1 MLLRSSSTPILHS
14 WVPNLKDHSPESDF
28 ALHIPKSRPLSI
40 TGSISS
46 INSDES
52 TKKMTRALSET
63 DLRDLTVPLSVPKRK
78 PFESTVTRRG
88 LPSILVEEGEE
99 QDVGLNSRSASLQRL
114 FGSSGLDEL
123 VVEANEECCGVEVKD
138 KGLATLDMGG
148 GIGGDGGRICGGS
161 GGGGGGGGGGDGDG
175 NWGSGSSDSNRGNDS
190 IETYYQKMIEANPG
204 NGLLLGNYA
213 KFLKEVRGDLAK
225 AEEYCGRAILAN
237 CGDGNVLSLYADL
250 IWERH
255 RDAPRA
261 ESYFDQAVQAAPDDC
276 YVMASYA
283 RFLWDAEEDEEEE
296 EEEIEDENKNT
307 LPPNFLHGTTNSHPI
322 TAAS

>member
-1 MLLRSSSTPILHS
+1 MLLRSSSTPILNS
-14 WVPNLKDHSPESDF
+14 WVPNSKEHSPESDF
-28 ALHIPKSRPLSI
+28 TLHIPKSRSFSR

-46 INSDES
+46 TNSDES
-52 TKKMTRALSET
+52 TKKMNRALSET
-63 DLRDLTVPLSVPKRK
+63 DLRDLSVPLSAPKRN
-78 PFESTVTRRG
+78 PFERTVPRRG
-88 LPSILVEEGEE
+88 LSSVPVEEEEE
-99 QDVGLNSRSASLQRL
+99 QDVGLNSRSSSLQRL

-123 VVEANEECCGVEVKD
+123 VVEVNEECCGVEIKER
-138 KGLATLDMGG
+138 GLATLDMGG
-148 GIGGDGGRICGGS
+148 GIGGDGGGIC
-161 GGGGGGGGGGDGDG
+161 GGGGGGRDGDGDG
-175 NWGSGSSDSNRGNDS
+175 GSGFSDSNRGNDS
-190 IETYYQKMIEANPG
+190 IEAYYLKMIEANPG

-276 YVMASYA
+276 FVMASYA

-296 EEEIEDENKNT
+296 EREIEDKNKNA
-307 LPPNFLHGTTNSHPI
+307 LPPNFLHGTANSQPL